1 MIIVSQDKQRIV
13 NFDNITQIYITFCE
27 EDNPYY
33 WIRFETVDSLYENLG
48 YYETE
53 ERAEE
58 VLKEIKEKY
67 LTYAALQTVLG
78 DMRQISGIP
87 KAYEMP
93 EN

>member
-48 YYETE
+48 YYEAE

-58 VLKEIKEKY
+58 VLEEIVEY
-67 LTYAALQTVLG
+67 YSHFCSVQGEWA
-78 DMRQISGIP
+78 R
-87 KAYEMP
+87 YYMP
-93 EN
+93 EE